1 MKKNRLLL
9 HTKNDVPF
17 IEAQVNIHQP
27 TIDEI
32 SLIGEDNFQVGVRFI
47 GITKDEIEDKT
58 GLDDKT
64 DFDIFMSIIRTKE
77 GMFYKVK
84 VMMVLT
90 LLFPNFQIA
99 IYEDRISL
107 MQEKE
112 EKAKIDKENF
122 DAFKEIINN
131 IFPFKS
137 GEGGKSEYN
146 PADKRAQKIAEKL
159 AKGKKKAAK
168 SKGQN
173 LEDIS
178 IFTYYISVLSVG
190 LQKDKNVLLQYTV
203 PQLLDEF
210 DRYQRKISY
219 DAYVSA
225 KMAGAKDIDE
235 VQHWMNDVDK

>member
-77 GMFYKVK
+77 GMFYTVK

-90 LLFPNFQIA
+90 LLLP
-99 IYEDRISL
+99 
-107 MQEKE
+107 K
-112 EKAKIDKENF
+112 
-122 DAFKEIINN
+122 
-131 IFPFKS
+131 
-137 GEGGKSEYN
+137 
-146 PADKRAQKIAEKL
+146 
-159 AKGKKKAAK
+159 
-168 SKGQN
+168 
-173 LEDIS
+173 
-178 IFTYYISVLSVG
+178 
-190 LQKDKNVLLQYTV
+190 
-203 PQLLDEF
+203 
-210 DRYQRKISY
+210 
-219 DAYVSA
+219 
-225 KMAGAKDIDE
+225 
-235 VQHWMNDVDK
+235 